1 MVTQYLLLCKPHTW
15 GSEEEPD
22 SSAWNVE
29 HDQVIS
35 KAQRELHKGV
45 PEAQLKSDSH
55 ERFDRAL
62 IDKA

>member
-15 GSEEEPD
+15 GSEKEPD

-45 PEAQLKSDSH
+45 AEAQPKCGPYPRL
-55 ERFDRAL
+55 AL
-62 IDKA
+62 APKD